1 MPPLLTTPQFF
12 QFPHPPTDPVV
23 QITDTDRKAID
34 LTALKHPITDT
45 APLVDPL
52 TFASL
57 TLHHVKAIVGTNNL
71 PEEYLIPLYYG
82 HLTAAWTID
91 GELNAKGEH
100 EAEEVEKQHRT
111 QMFCAL
117 KQLSPPMS
125 EVKQVGR
132 YFLKDIEAISRL
144 PPERQKAEFLSNGLN
159 RFPIELLTTNTQNVE
174 IHERNSSPG
183 EGEILTYNIESSYLP
198 QNYIDHVWSSLKTD
212 QIVEYHKIYVTAN
225 IHMMKSYFVGSFM
238 TMIFATASENMSSN
252 WYEKRFSTLCSLFPD
267 LFMKVVM
274 STDIIERY
282 SKLYLRKEIP
292 EESIYTAFRYSS
304 ALTKDYITENKLA
317 WIISQVHTHSVRAA
331 LGLAELVLTNRF
343 LTHSFLSQ
351 HIPED
356 QFKAIGILVMEIYR
370 DPFAS
375 IVISNRKALRYLY
388 PDLAYLG
395 ISASS
400 QFSLYPCRPLGTAV
414 NTKETLDRLMAA
426 IKEISMEIESARM
439 MDLSPQIDLDLE
451 HLQHRNANPYQ
462 AWEQFIVRNMTPKDH
477 AFVTFMDNL
486 LNTCR
491 AGIIDLIRDGGWD
504 GSAKQTI
511 NQDFRE
517 KLNLFGIKVP
527 EEYQQPELPA
537 HAWKLSF

>member
-34 LTALKHPITDT
+34 LIALKHPITST
-45 APLVDPL
+45 LPLVDPL

-57 TLHHVKAIVGTNNL
+57 TLHHVKAIIGSNNL
-71 PEEYLIPLYYG
+71 PDEYLVPLYYG

-91 GELNAKGEH
+91 AELSGKGAQ
-100 EAEEVEKQHRT
+100 EAENVEKQYRS
-111 QMFCAL
+111 
-117 KQLSPPMS
+117 QLFHAIRQYPPTMN
-125 EVKQVGR
+125 EVKQIGHK
-132 YFLKDIEAISRL
+132 FLKEIEAISRL
-144 PPERQKAEFLSNGLN
+144 QPEKQRQEFVSTGLH
-159 RFPIELLTTNTQNVE
+159 RFPVELLTTKEENYE
-174 IHERNSSPG
+174 IHEKNSVIG
-183 EGEILTYNIESSYLP
+183 NDAIITYTVESSYLP
-198 QNYIDHVWSSLKTD
+198 QNYIDLVWSKLKSE
-212 QIVEYHKIYVTAN
+212 QIVAYHRIYVATN
-225 IHMMKSYFVGSFM
+225 IHLIKSYLVGSFM
-238 TMIFATASENMSSN
+238 TMIFATASDNMSSN

-292 EESIYTAFRYSS
+292 EESIYAAFRYSC
-304 ALTKDYITENKLA
+304 ALTKDLISENKLA

-356 QFKAIGILVMEIYR
+356 QFRAFGILVMEIYR

-400 QFSLYPCRPLGTAV
+400 QFNLYPCRPLGTAV
-414 NTKETLDRLMAA
+414 NTKETLDNLMAA
-426 IKEISMEIESARM
+426 IKEISMEIEGARLM
-439 MDLSPQIDLDLE
+439 STSPEIDLNLE
-451 HLQHRNANPYQ
+451 QPTHRNVNPYQ
-462 AWEQFIVRNMTPKDH
+462 AWEHYIIKNMSAKDH

-491 AGIIDLIRDGGWD
+491 TGIIHLIRYGGWE
-504 GSAKQTI
+504 SSVKQTI
-511 NQDFRE
+511 NKDFKE
-517 KLNLFGIKVP
+517 KLELFGIKVP
-527 EEYQQPELPA
+527 EDYLQPDIPTS
-537 HAWKLSF
+537 AWKLHF